1 MAKRT
6 ISFSFGRNWQ
16 KYLDSMPPAAIERA
30 TSYARDWLGD
40 LTDLSFWDIG
50 CGSRLTALAAQRLGA
65 RVRTFDADPQSVA
78 ATERSSKGSWENG
91 PGSILDDDFVA
102 GLGKFDVVSS
112 WGVLHHT
119 GDVWGAIDNAAA
131 LVAPGG
137 RLWIALYTRTYADQR
152 SLRTKLLYNR
162 SPKLVKTRVA
172 RRVWISEAE
181 QGGPSS

>member
-1 MAKRT
+1 MEHEMAKRT
-6 ISFSFGRNWQ
+6 ISFSSGRNWQ

-40 LTDLSFWDIG
+40 LTDLSFLDIG
-50 CGSRLTALAAQRLGA
+50 SGSGLTALAAQRLGA

-112 WGVLHHT
+112 WGVATTPATYGERSITLRR
-119 GDVWGAIDNAAA
+119 WSL
-131 LVAPGG
+131 LVVASGLPCIPGHM
-137 RLWIALYTRTYADQR
+137 Q
-152 SLRTKLLYNR
+152 N
-162 SPKLVKTRVA
+162 
-172 RRVWISEAE
+172 SEVFGQSVCTTAHRNW
-181 QGGPSS
+181 